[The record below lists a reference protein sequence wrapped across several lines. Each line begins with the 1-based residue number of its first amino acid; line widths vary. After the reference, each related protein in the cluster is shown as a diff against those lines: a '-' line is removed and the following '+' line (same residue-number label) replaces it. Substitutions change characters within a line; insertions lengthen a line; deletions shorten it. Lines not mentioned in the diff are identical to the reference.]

1 MIEWA
6 ILASGLVSAVT
17 PYLVKGAEKVV
28 EKAAEEGWAQR
39 GTIWE
44 KVKGL
49 FGSDDQMLHIYE
61 SYPETE
67 KIQQDFAK
75 KLEEKLEE
83 SPEAATELQELLKN
97 IPQATKV
104 NTINQTG
111 DNNQAFQ
118 DITGSTITFNK

>member
-1 MIEWA
+1 MIEL
-6 ILASGLVSAVT
+6 LAAGLVSAVT
-17 PYLVKGAEKVV
+17 PYLVKGAEAMVG
-28 EKAAEEGWAQR
+28 EAAKEGWKER

-67 KIQQDFAK
+67 KIQKDFAL
-75 KLEEKLEE
+75 KLQEKLEAA
-83 SPEAATELQELLKN
+83 PETAQELQDLLEKL
-97 IPQATKV
+97 PQASKV
-104 NTINQTG
+104 NTMTITG

-118 DITGSTITFNK
+118 DITGSTININK